1 MAFEKFIESMLDKL
15 KVALRSETIV
25 GNPIKV
31 DDKTIIPI
39 TKVTFGFGIGGEETE
54 KRDSFGGGSGAGATI
69 EPIGF
74 LVVMR
79 DRVDMVPVKEK
90 DTLFDKLIDPASY
103 ERISQIIQQVKGT
116 LKEGEKAAE

>member
-25 GNPIKV
+25 GAPIKV

-39 TKVTFGFGIGGEETE
+39 TKVTFGFGIGGEEIE
-54 KRDSFGGGSGAGATI
+54 KKESFGGGSGAGATI

-74 LVVMR
+74 LVVLR

-90 DTLFDKLIDPASY
+90 DTLFDKLVDPGNY
-103 ERISQIIQQVKGT
+103 EKLTQIIQQVRGAV
-116 LKEGEKAAE
+116 KEGEKA